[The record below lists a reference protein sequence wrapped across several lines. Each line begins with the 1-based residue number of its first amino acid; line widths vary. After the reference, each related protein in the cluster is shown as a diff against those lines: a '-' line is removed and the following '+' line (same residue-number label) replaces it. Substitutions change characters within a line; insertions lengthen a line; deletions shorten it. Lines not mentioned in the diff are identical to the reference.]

1 MKYILYSVIFITL
14 LFCNRKEASKTV
26 QKPKKE
32 FIDDSLVYEVIN
44 AVLEMPEISEYKT
57 EYMINCSY
65 ILDFA
70 INDDKKDFYQ
80 LTEKYFEEN
89 DTLSVYNQIEKSKIS
104 YYKEGFIKGIK
115 LIDYDLTKIATSEQF
130 DSLNKSI
137 KKYRPYITISYPIFN
152 KSRNVVHIS
161 YGDDSFTKRFFM
173 KKINGKWEIIDIIEH
188 TVF

>member
-1 MKYILYSVIFITL
+1 MKILS
-14 LFCNRKEASKTV
+14 CNKKEEPKTV
-26 QKPKKE
+26 QKPEKE
-32 FIDDSLVYEVIN
+32 YITDPFVYEVIN
-44 AVLEMPEISEYKT
+44 AVLEMPEISEYKA

-70 INDDKKDFYQ
+70 INEDKKDFYQ

-115 LIDYDLTKIATSEQF
+115 LIDYDLTKITTSKQF

-137 KKYRPYITISYPIFN
+137 RKYRPYITISYPIFN

-173 KKINGKWEIIDIIEH
+173 KKINGKWEIIIIYSEIII
-188 TVF
+188 